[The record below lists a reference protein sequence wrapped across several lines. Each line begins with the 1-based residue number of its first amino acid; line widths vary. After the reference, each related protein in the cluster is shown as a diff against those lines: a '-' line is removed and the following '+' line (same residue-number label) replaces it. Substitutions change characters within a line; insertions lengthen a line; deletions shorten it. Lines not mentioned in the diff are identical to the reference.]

1 MTLEFLIFELNETKM
16 ALPVEAVASIYEA
29 VAFHPRKEGGFGF
42 LGDFNL
48 HGLMIPV
55 INLDRH
61 WYRAS
66 NPLNLESQIIVV
78 HCQGKKLALVAD
90 TVKGTILVEE
100 EKVIELKDILPS
112 DTEGQNPHRL
122 TTHANEIYFILN
134 IESLYDSAREVSLH
148 A

>member
-16 ALPVEAVASIYEA
+16 ALPVESVASIYEA
-29 VAFHPRKEGGFGF
+29 VAFHPRKEGESGF

-55 INLDRH
+55 IDLDRH
-61 WYRAS
+61 WSRAS
-66 NPLNLESQIIVV
+66 NPLKLDSQIIVV

-112 DTEGQNPHRL
+112 DTEGKNPHRL
-122 TTHANEIYFILN
+122 TTHDNEIYFILD